1 MGLNIKMMSLLQI
14 VLLSCLILI
23 ADKVVARDL
32 QEVKAAGVL
41 RHIGIPYAN
50 FVTIS
55 PADGKLNEGGLD
67 VDIIRGFAVYLG
79 VEYQFV
85 IGRSDNVY
93 GLLTGQNA
101 QYTDHKIVFGKQEKI
116 QGDLIADGV
125 TILDWRKNIVD
136 FSDDYFPAG
145 IWLFARSDSTLQ
157 PIIPSGS
164 ILEDIEQVKKQLN
177 GREVLGRKHSSLDPA
192 LYHLKATGAQIL
204 DSRYDQ
210 RPDEMV
216 LSIIKNSA
224 ETTLVDVVDGL
235 TALATWSGAIKAIGP
250 ISEAQRMAVVFPK
263 SSPKLRQAFN
273 TYLKKIRADGRFNKM
288 VKKHYPEIFNFYPVY
303 FSKKQIAP
311 KSLR

>member
-1 MGLNIKMMSLLQI
+1 MGLNIKMRSLLQI
-14 VLLSCLILI
+14 VLLSCLSLFS
-23 ADKVVARDL
+23 DLVVAGDL
-32 QEVKAAGVL
+32 HEVKTAGVL

-55 PADGKLNEGGLD
+55 PADGQLNEGGFD

-79 VEYQFV
+79 VKYQFV
-85 IGRSDNVY
+85 EGRSDNAY
-93 GLLTGQNA
+93 GLLMGQNA
-101 QYTDHKIVFGKQEKI
+101 EYVDQQIVFGKQQKI
-116 QGDLIADGV
+116 QGDLFAGGV

-145 IWLFARSDSTLQ
+145 IWLFARSDSTLH

-164 ILEDIEQVKKQLN
+164 ILDDIEQVKEQLN
-177 GREVLGRKHSSLDPA
+177 GREVLGKKYTSLDPD
-192 LYHLKATGAQIL
+192 LYNLKATGAQIL
-204 DSRYDQ
+204 HARANQ
-210 RPDEMV
+210 KINKMI

-235 TALATWSGAIKAIGP
+235 AALDAWSGAIKAIGP
-250 ISEAQRMAVVFPK
+250 ISKKQKMAVVFPK

-273 TYLKKIRADGRFNKM
+273 DYLKKIREDGTFNKL

-303 FSKKQIAP
+303 FAKNK
-311 KSLR
+311 

>member
-1 MGLNIKMMSLLQI
+1 MGLNIKMKSLLRI
-14 VLLSCLILI
+14 VLLSYLSLFAETLI
-23 ADKVVARDL
+23 AGDL
-32 QEVKAAGVL
+32 HDVKAAGVL
-41 RHIGIPYAN
+41 RHIGVPYAN

-55 PADGKLNEGGLD
+55 PTEDKWNEGGFD

-85 IGRSDNVY
+85 KGRADNVF

-101 QYTDHKIVFGKQEKI
+101 KYIDQQIVFGKQQKI
-116 QGDLIADGV
+116 QGDLFAGGA

-164 ILEDIEQVKKQLN
+164 ILDDIKNVKKQLN
-177 GREVLGRKHSSLDPA
+177 GRQVLGKQHTSLDPN
-192 LYHLKATGAQIL
+192 LYNLKAVGAQVL
-204 DSRYDQ
+204 YSRANQ
-210 RPDEMV
+210 KLNEII

-235 TALATWSGAIKAIGP
+235 AALNTWSGAIKAIGP
-250 ISEAQRMAVVFPK
+250 ISEEQRMAVVFPK
-263 SSPKLRQAFN
+263 SAPKLRLAFN
-273 TYLKKIRADGRFNKM
+273 AYLQKIRADGTFNRI

-303 FSKKQIAP
+303 FANNE
-311 KSLR
+311 